1 MSSRFAV
8 WKLALGLAFGVATI
22 GGTAWAQADIIAAR
36 KDGLKRVGANMD
48 AIKLVVDARGDVRS
62 VAPRVDEIVTFF
74 SDFPTRFPAGSGTGD
89 TRALPAIWTDHAGF
103 ERVAANALTAA
114 KALQTTVNAGDSAAT
129 AQAFQAL
136 GGACG
141 ACHRPFRAR

>member
-1 MSSRFAV
+1 MSSRLTV
-8 WKLALGLAFGVATI
+8 WTLALGLGFGVAAI
-22 GGTAWAQADIIAAR
+22 GGTAWAQADVVAAR
-36 KDGLKRVGANMD
+36 KDGLKRMQANME

-62 VAPRVDEIVTFF
+62 TAPRVEEIVTFF
-74 SDFPTRFPAGSGTGD
+74 SDFHTRFPAGSGTGE
-89 TRALPAIWTDHAGF
+89 TRALPAIWTDRAGF
-103 ERVAANALTAA
+103 ERVSANAWTAA
-114 KALQTTVNAGDSAAT
+114 QALQTTVNAGDAAAS